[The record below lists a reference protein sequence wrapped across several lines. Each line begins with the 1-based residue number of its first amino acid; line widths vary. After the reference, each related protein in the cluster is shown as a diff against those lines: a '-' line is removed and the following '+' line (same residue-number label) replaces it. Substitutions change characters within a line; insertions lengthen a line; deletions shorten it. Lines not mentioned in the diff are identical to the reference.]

1 VDDLAEFI
9 VHATWWV
16 LGLECYCSN
25 VCNGSYS
32 SLLFRS
38 FTKTQI
44 LSNKKTVKS
53 KSLIF
58 STSCGSILHSA
69 SPQMQI
75 SFKIIVMIENYLK
88 LTLILSS
95 IGLLFPP
102 LAMGQSLTTNNSS
115 TVEQPA
121 LNSTDKELSS
131 SDPQQLAEA
140 TPTAEPTAAPASNQ
154 FSLTTKLQGQVIFG
168 ITGGLS
174 GDISKNSVF
183 GQRTRLE
190 LVTAVGTGT
199 LTTRLQSTGLGQ
211 PNNAGAP
218 FVSTAE
224 GDSSFGGGPDNRIG
238 LDLLKYEFPIG
249 PNTQLMVA
257 ANAAGADD
265 FTDSINPYFDGD
277 GATGSVSR
285 FGNRPSIYYLVSG
298 TGAGIRHKFS
308 DNWEGS
314 LGYLATNANSP
325 AVNNG
330 LTAGGYGAIAQLTY
344 KPSSN
349 TKVGLTYVNAYN
361 TTPATGSGNANPN
374 GSNNMFGL
382 QVSSLVSP
390 GLALGGWIGYNKN
403 SDVAGDRDIVNW
415 AVTAAF
421 PDLGAP
427 GNLGGLL
434 IGQEPRVTGATGAA
448 IADSGSSLHL
458 EGFYQIKVSD
468 NISITPGLIY
478 LTAPDHNSAN
488 AGALIGTIRTT
499 FSF

>member
-1 VDDLAEFI
+1 LRLKCYRDSICGEF
-9 VHATWWV
+9 
-16 LGLECYCSN
+16 
-25 VCNGSYS
+25 YS
-32 SLLFRS
+32 SLFS
-38 FTKTQI
+38 QS
-44 LSNKKTVKS
+44 SNGIEQTNSQDKQV
-53 KSLIF
+53 IF
-58 STSCGSILHSA
+58 STSCGNILHSA
-69 SPQMQI
+69 SPQMRI
-75 SFKIIVMIENYLK
+75 SLKTIVMIENYLK
-88 LTLILSS
+88 LTLALSG

-102 LAMGQSLTTNNSS
+102 LAMGQSLISNNASM
-115 TVEQPA
+115 VEQPA
-121 LNSTDKELSS
+121 FNSTEEETSS
-131 SDPQQLAEA
+131 NDPRQLVQ
-140 TPTAEPTAAPASNQ
+140 AEPTTAPMSSQ

-168 ITGGLS
+168 VTGGLS
-174 GDISKNSVF
+174 GDISKNTVF

-190 LVTAVGTGT
+190 LVTALGNGT

-218 FVSTAE
+218 FVSTVE
-224 GDSSFGGGPDNRIG
+224 GDSSFGGGPNSSIG
-238 LDLLKYEFPIG
+238 LDLLKYELPIG
-249 PNTQLMVA
+249 PNTQLTVA

-277 GATGSVSR
+277 GASGSISR

-308 DNWEGS
+308 DSWEGS

-325 AVNNG
+325 AVGNG

-344 KPSSN
+344 KPSTN

-361 TTPATGSGNANPN
+361 TTPATGSGNANSN
-374 GSNNMFGL
+374 GNNNMFGL
-382 QVSSLVSP
+382 QASSLVSP
-390 GLALGGWIGYNKN
+390 GLALGGWVGYNKN
-403 SDVAGDRDIVNW
+403 SDGAGNREIINW
-415 AVTAAF
+415 AITAAF

-448 IADSGSSLHL
+448 VADSGSSLHL
-458 EGFYQIKVSD
+458 EGFYQMKVSD